1 LAADEF
7 CHKLRLSLVCAL
19 GANSMFRLDTTAAFA
34 LESRRRVLRAGFLGL
49 GGLSLASLLQLE
61 TQAKEA
67 GLSSS
72 KRAKSVI
79 LYFAHGGPSHL
90 ETYDMKPEA
99 STEIRGPFSPIST
112 NVSGID
118 VCEYLPK
125 HAQIADR
132 FSLIRSCTHEEA
144 DHFAGHRRFLS
155 GFGKLKPGFGY
166 ESYYP
171 QVGAVANRLLKS
183 GQRGLPAAVAVNG
196 VVVNGPDYAAGVSE
210 GFWSGMYR
218 VPIVNGGLRD
228 THLSVEAARMN
239 DRVSLR
245 TSLDRFRRDVDRAGT
260 MSVMDEFSSRAL
272 EVVMSGAAQKA
283 FDLSQEDAKTRELYG
298 PGEGQEALTARRL
311 VEAGVRFVT
320 FCSRGNGPNSNA
332 HNWDDHAVNW
342 DLPTAMHARLPAY
355 DHIVTTLINDLYE
368 RGLDQDV
375 LLIVTGEFGRTP
387 RLEYK
392 DCKVGR
398 DHWPSAMSIL
408 ISGGGMPMGQVIGS
422 TDAIGS
428 RPASRPL
435 DPHDILATIY
445 QFLGIDHL
453 LHLPDP
459 SGRPIALTHGTPIRE
474 LF

>member
-1 LAADEF
+1 MF
-7 CHKLRLSLVCAL
+7 SLKRSATFL
-19 GANSMFRLDTTAAFA
+19 T
-34 LESRRRVLRAGFLGL
+34 ESRRRFLHAGFLGV
-49 GGLSLASLLQLE
+49 GGLSLADLLQLE
-61 TQAKEA
+61 ARANESA
-67 GLSSS
+67 GAPA

-99 STEIRGPFSPIST
+99 STEIRGPFRPIST

-166 ESYYP
+166 ESYY
-171 QVGAVANRLLKS
+171 
-183 GQRGLPAAVAVNG
+183 
-196 VVVNGPDYAAGVSE
+196 AAGVSE

-228 THLSVEAARMN
+228 THLSVDATRMN
-239 DRVSLR
+239 DRVGLR
-245 TSLDRFRRDVDRAGT
+245 TSLDRFRRDIDRAGT
-260 MSVMDEFSSRAL
+260 MSVMDEFGRRAL

-283 FDLSQEDAKTRELYG
+283 FDLSLEDAKTRELYG

-320 FCSRGNGPNSNA
+320 FCSRGNGPDSNA

-342 DLPTAMHARLPAY
+342 DMTKAMHARLPAY
-355 DHIVTTLINDLYE
+355 DHVVTTLINDLYE

-387 RLEYK
+387 RLEYR
-392 DCKVGR
+392 DGKVGR

-422 TDAIGS
+422 TDAIGA
-428 RPASRPL
+428 RPSNRPL

-445 QFLGIDHL
+445 HFLGIDPH